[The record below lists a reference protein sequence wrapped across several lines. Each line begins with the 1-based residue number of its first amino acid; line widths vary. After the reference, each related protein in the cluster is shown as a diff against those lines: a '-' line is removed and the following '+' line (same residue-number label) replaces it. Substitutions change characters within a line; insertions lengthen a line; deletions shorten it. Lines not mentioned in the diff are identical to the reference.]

1 MRGRKSQLVVIL
13 SPEER
18 RLLEYRLRCTTTPLG
33 LARRCQAIRA
43 VADGTSLVG
52 AARRVGLTE
61 KHVRKWVQRFLA
73 RRLEGLNDRP
83 GRGRK
88 PAFSPLGGP
97 ARRQD
102 RL

>member
-13 SPEER
+13 TPEER
-18 RLLEYRLRCTTTPLG
+18 HHLQYRLRCTTTPLG
-33 LARRCQAIRA
+33 LARRYRAIQA
-43 VADGTSLVG
+43 VADGLSLVG
-52 AARRVGLTE
+52 AARCAGLTE
-61 KHVRKWVQRFLA
+61 KHVRKWIQRFLA

-88 PAFSPLGGP
+88 PVFSPLGGP
-97 ARRQD
+97 PRGQD